1 MCIISDGPLEVG
13 CFILTSDH
21 NSVHQA
27 VAALTHEEC
36 VVKCHDDGMRIA
48 AISNVLAKNSLD
60 LLHFY
65 LLYTLQGE
73 DCYCYADIGTES
85 TLMDQV
91 ASSQCNIACAG
102 NPGQKCGGAT
112 VGTVLVAKCEQ
123 GWTRFGEKCLR
134 EVTFDNLDS
143 EGLKFT
149 DGIQTCA
156 AVSPFFSISITHKL
170 LFCVLVSRWIIVVS
184 IITNRSPVCY

>member
-1 MCIISDGPLEVG
+1 MYSQKNYLR
-13 CFILTSDH
+13 FI
-21 NSVHQA
+21 
-27 VAALTHEEC
+27 AL
-36 VVKCHDDGMRIA
+36 
-48 AISNVLAKNSLD
+48 
-60 LLHFY
+60 Y

-112 VGTVLVAKCEQ
+112 AGTVLVAKCEQ
-123 GWTRFGEKCLR
+123 GWTRFGEKCLK

-156 AVSPFFSISITHKL
+156 AVSPFFSKLITSYVFCLFSIQVAHYGFHHHKQRPSL
-170 LFCVLVSRWIIVVS
+170 LLTVFGPEQIALVVTTATSTMDLNLTVTSLGGWVWTI
-184 IITNRSPVCY
+184 PWYLEFHLF